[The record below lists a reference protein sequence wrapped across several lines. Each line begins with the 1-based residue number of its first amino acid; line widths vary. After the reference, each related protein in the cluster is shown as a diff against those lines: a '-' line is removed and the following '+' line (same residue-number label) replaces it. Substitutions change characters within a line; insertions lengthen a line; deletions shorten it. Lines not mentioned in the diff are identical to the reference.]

1 MDATTVVGGITVLV
15 ERRRYIAES
24 RVVDMMERLHVDLF
38 LLDRF
43 LLNGLSVKIRFVRSK
58 DAFSLIAG
66 GQSPRLQ
73 GADSGRFAVRTQGC
87 DESDCS
93 NGSHKSFGKR
103 DSQLSDT
110 TRGPILQGAMLHM
123 HDNLFLAT
131 LILRC
136 IDNDAYNGEYSNN
149 QFNTNNNSI
158 NFLAVYVDGR
168 HVPV

>member
-1 MDATTVVGGITVLV
+1 MDATTVVGGNTALV

-38 LLDRF
+38 LQDRF

-110 TRGPILQGAMLHM
+110 TRGLQGIFHSTWCNVAHARQPVPRDADIAVHRQRRLQRR
-123 HDNLFLAT
+123 
-131 LILRC
+131 IL
-136 IDNDAYNGEYSNN
+136 
-149 QFNTNNNSI
+149 
-158 NFLAVYVDGR
+158 
-168 HVPV
+168 